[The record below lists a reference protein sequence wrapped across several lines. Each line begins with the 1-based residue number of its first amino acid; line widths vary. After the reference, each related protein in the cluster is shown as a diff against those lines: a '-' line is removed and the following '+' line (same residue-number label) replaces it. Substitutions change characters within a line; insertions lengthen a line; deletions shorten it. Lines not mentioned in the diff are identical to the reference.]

1 MCPLRAT
8 LLNDFSYR
16 KKKKK
21 KEKIS
26 LQLIL
31 TVQFCSPD
39 PGKGQIPHPWPWKDP
54 TSQMPEEEEWILKF
68 RFDRRIIELPMQA
81 A

>member
-8 LLNDFSYR
+8 LLNDLSYR
-16 KKKKK
+16 KKKT
-21 KEKIS
+21 EKIS

-68 RFDRRIIELPMQA
+68 RFDRRIFELPMQA